1 MCKFVFK
8 GESDILPSK
17 VAKAEVYRSPFQLS
31 RSSRN
36 LQKCGYSCKKVAYT
50 HPGEGYNPF
59 DMYALQNIGTL
70 ERFVD
75 ICCSHVR
82 SCGCKGKIV
91 FISPRLNDI
100 PTSFRG
106 TLFSIHTAQCSEC
119 GVQFQLESDYFEVK
133 PNKNEKVT
141 CFSRVSQLAGIASK
155 NMSFVFSEINML
167 FACLGLV
174 FFSVRNFQWL
184 RDYQGGV
191 IIKLTEEVVAANLD
205 REIEMVKNGKGL
217 PQGIQKFRKPEYTRE
232 QVNSMRSD
240 ELKRVLEEIGFPSLS
255 KKEERLE
262 AVNLLLFESD
272 EEQKRLFEEKYGNRI
287 FWRLDVGGDGSS
299 WAFRSY
305 NNNVKSAY
313 GQAALIGACTKSV
326 VAWGHRILKC
336 YTCSRAENSRSIAKE
351 HDCQINHRGSVKA
364 MESEIILECFQ
375 KLCEKQCVVSQIALD
390 GDSTT
395 LSLLQKTLINEVA
408 FRRYG
413 GEVIVDMKAVD
424 RHLNKTIK
432 DRVYN
437 AMNANTRIRKG
448 QPKAKPLKEPQ
459 DCYKLGRFPSLIR
472 AQLQAD
478 TSIPFSV
485 QVHLFQERLLNGLK
499 HYFND
504 DNGKH
509 ASCVQC
515 GFVECEVVQA
525 QVHNSLAAFWRVA
538 FVKGIRLETKIMKV
552 IAGFVNYFGTNS
564 SMNIG
569 SIIDMKLVKPKL
581 ADGLWLGERCVD
593 EEQLAGFRR
602 DMESIYTELA
612 SLKTAKK
619 NNAYKQHPKKRGPTW
634 VPVTYLSQGH
644 QSWKQHRVCICYGS
658 WCAEAFFGR
667 VLCPNSSSKTWL
679 HTSSSSFTIP
689 RQEPCKIE
697 HTWCVQN
704 LSKWEKN
711 TSKR

>member
-1 MCKFVFK
+1 M
-8 GESDILPSK
+8 
-17 VAKAEVYRSPFQLS
+17 KA
-31 RSSRN
+31 
-36 LQKCGYSCKKVAYT
+36 
-50 HPGEGYNPF
+50 
-59 DMYALQNIGTL
+59 I
-70 ERFVD
+70 
-75 ICCSHVR
+75 
-82 SCGCKGKIV
+82 
-91 FISPRLNDI
+91 
-100 PTSFRG
+100 
-106 TLFSIHTAQCSEC
+106 
-119 GVQFQLESDYFEVK
+119 
-133 PNKNEKVT
+133 
-141 CFSRVSQLAGIASK
+141 
-155 NMSFVFSEINML
+155 
-167 FACLGLV
+167 
-174 FFSVRNFQWL
+174 
-184 RDYQGGV
+184 
-191 IIKLTEEVVAANLD
+191 
-205 REIEMVKNGKGL
+205 
-217 PQGIQKFRKPEYTRE
+217 
-232 QVNSMRSD
+232 
-240 ELKRVLEEIGFPSLS
+240 
-255 KKEERLE
+255 
-262 AVNLLLFESD
+262 
-272 EEQKRLFEEKYGNRI
+272 
-287 FWRLDVGGDGSS
+287 
-299 WAFRSY
+299 
-305 NNNVKSAY
+305 
-313 GQAALIGACTKSV
+313 
-326 VAWGHRILKC
+326 
-336 YTCSRAENSRSIAKE
+336 
-351 HDCQINHRGSVKA
+351 
-364 MESEIILECFQ
+364 ESEIILECFQ

-408 FRRYG
+408 FRRFG
-413 GEVIVDMKAVD
+413 GEVIVDMKADD

-593 EEQLAGFRR
+593 AEQLAGFRR

-689 RQEPCKIE
+689 GQEPCKIE

-704 LSKWEKN
+704 LSTWEKN
-711 TSKR
+711 PSKR